1 MWDEAAEDGI
11 IHYYFPLNAVYLGR
25 LCIKVNKKFIKGYF
39 RLAIALRALNKYKDA
54 IDNIKMGLAVDPG
67 NADLKKQASE
77 MEELMRKDRVMVLI
91 SKAKEQMQS
100 GHLKDCLATCDRAL
114 ALDAGNSEIVKIKRS
129 VEPKFEAA
137 EKRRVMSL
145 PKPARDKEAGDK
157 CYKLADFEGAI
168 EAYTRCID
176 ATADKSSE
184 LCIKAY
190 SNRAACHKQLSNF
203 DGTIADCTAVLDTDI
218 NNVKSLVRRAQAFEA
233 VERYKSALQDVKYVL
248 SMPQSSVGQANWS
261 YGMRCRLK
269 KEFPCMIR
277 YFQVPLQYDER
288 KAHQSRSATQGWAL
302 RYTQKHLH
310 SKDASTCIRQSS
322 VDRALAARR

>member
-1 MWDEAAEDGI
+1 
-11 IHYYFPLNAVYLGR
+11 
-25 LCIKVNKKFIKGYF
+25 
-39 RLAIALRALNKYKDA
+39 
-54 IDNIKMGLAVDPG
+54 MGLALDPG

-77 MEELMRKDRVMVLI
+77 MGVNAQGSRDGPDQQGQGADAI
-91 SKAKEQMQS
+91 WTSKR
-100 GHLKDCLATCDRAL
+100 LPCDVRSCS

-190 SNRAACHKQLSNF
+190 SNRSACHKQLSNF

-233 VERYKSALQDVKYVL
+233 VERYKSALQDVKTVL
-248 SMPQSSVGQANWS
+248 SMPQATVGQANWS
-261 YGMRCRLK
+261 LCNMMKERLN
-269 KEFPCMIR
+269 R
-277 YFQVPLQYDER
+277 VVQQL
-288 KAHQSRSATQGWAL
+288 KAGL
-302 RYTQKHLH
+302 
-310 SKDASTCIRQSS
+310 
-322 VDRALAARR
+322 

>member
-1 MWDEAAEDGI
+1 
-11 IHYYFPLNAVYLGR
+11 
-25 LCIKVNKKFIKGYF
+25 
-39 RLAIALRALNKYKDA
+39 
-54 IDNIKMGLAVDPG
+54 
-67 NADLKKQASE
+67 
-77 MEELMRKDRVMVLI
+77 
-91 SKAKEQMQS
+91 
-100 GHLKDCLATCDRAL
+100 
-114 ALDAGNSEIVKIKRS
+114 
-129 VEPKFEAA
+129 
-137 EKRRVMSL
+137 MSL

-190 SNRAACHKQLSNF
+190 SNRSACHKQLSNF

-310 SKDASTCIRQSS
+310 SKDASTCIWQSS

>member
-11 IHYYFPLNAVYLGR
+11 TQVVNFSLNAICLGR

-39 RLAIALRALNKYKDA
+39 RLAIALRASNKYKDA

-77 MEELMRKDRVMVLI
+77 MEELMRKDRVLVLI
-91 SKAKEQMQS
+91 SKAREQMQS

-145 PKPARDKEAGDK
+145 PKSARDKEAGDK

-190 SNRAACHKQLSNF
+190 SNRSACHKQLSNF
-203 DGTIADCTAVLDTDI
+203 DGTIADCTAVLDADI

-261 YGMRCRLK
+261 YGM
-269 KEFPCMIR
+269 
-277 YFQVPLQYDER
+277 Q
-288 KAHQSRSATQGWAL
+288 
-302 RYTQKHLH
+302 
-310 SKDASTCIRQSS
+310 
-322 VDRALAARR
+322 RR

>member
-114 ALDAGNSEIVKIKRS
+114 ALDAGS
-129 VEPKFEAA
+129 VSMIAPPSPRPLRASA
-137 EKRRVMSL
+137 QR
-145 PKPARDKEAGDK
+145 A
-157 CYKLADFEGAI
+157 
-168 EAYTRCID
+168 
-176 ATADKSSE
+176 KSVS
-184 LCIKAY
+184 
-190 SNRAACHKQLSNF
+190 
-203 DGTIADCTAVLDTDI
+203 DT
-218 NNVKSLVRRAQAFEA
+218 
-233 VERYKSALQDVKYVL
+233 
-248 SMPQSSVGQANWS
+248 
-261 YGMRCRLK
+261 
-269 KEFPCMIR
+269 
-277 YFQVPLQYDER
+277 
-288 KAHQSRSATQGWAL
+288 
-302 RYTQKHLH
+302 H
-310 SKDASTCIRQSS
+310 SWQ
-322 VDRALAARR
+322 

>member
-1 MWDEAAEDGI
+1 MDAQTAKKEGNRLFTSGNHKDAIIKYTEAIDLDPTDVTFFSNRSAAYAALEMWDEAAED
-11 IHYYFPLNAVYLGR
+11 GR

-39 RLAIALRALNKYKDA
+39 RLAIALRASNKYKDA

-190 SNRAACHKQLSNF
+190 SNRSACHKQLSNF
-203 DGTIADCTAVLDTDI
+203 DGTIADCTAVLDADI

-261 YGMRCRLK
+261 LCNMMKERLT
-269 KEFPCMIR
+269 R
-277 YFQVPLQYDER
+277 VVQQL
-288 KAHQSRSATQGWAL
+288 KAGL
-302 RYTQKHLH
+302 
-310 SKDASTCIRQSS
+310 
-322 VDRALAARR
+322 